1 MDLTFRKAK
10 NLLRSQVE
18 QMVITF
24 DESFSPNTES
34 STMGTGS
41 VKTSTIKGK
50 VADQAVTLYTI
61 DNKLCIKA
69 EDLGGLGYTKYD
81 SDKKYY
87 EYLFHTAPVI
97 QKIQSITEISRL
109 MRVIRPERLNLSRA
123 HIMIRAKP
131 EVQHPK
137 LISNWV

>member
-10 NLLRSQVE
+10 KSVT
-18 QMVITF
+18 ITSGTNGYYF

-69 EDLGGLGYTKYD
+69 EDLGGLDYTKYD
-81 SDKKYY
+81 SDKNIMNIYSTQAGY
-87 EYLFHTAPVI
+87 
-97 QKIQSITEISRL
+97 TENTEHYRNTRL